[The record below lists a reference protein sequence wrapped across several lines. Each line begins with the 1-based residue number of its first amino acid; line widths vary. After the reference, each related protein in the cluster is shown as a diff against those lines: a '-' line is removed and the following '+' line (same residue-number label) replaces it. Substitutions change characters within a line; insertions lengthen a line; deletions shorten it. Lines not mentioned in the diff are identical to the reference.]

1 MIAYELIRR
10 LPKVELHEHLD
21 GSVRPET
28 IISLAE
34 ERGIDLPETDPERL
48 AAWFRAGSERRSLSL
63 YLESFSVTT
72 SIMQD
77 EEALRRIAR
86 EEIEDLRLSLKAGMS
101 RDSREQLLK
110 LIDLGIELR
119 DEISLASFKAG
130 FQLALGIVTELK
142 PFSFDEDEE
151 QRALA
156 KTVYHHL

>member
-1 MIAYELIRR
+1 MNDYMQALHRRFFKEPEL
-10 LPKVELHEHLD
+10 KEV
-21 GSVRPET
+21 
-28 IISLAE
+28 
-34 ERGIDLPETDPERL
+34 
-48 AAWFRAGSERRSLSL
+48 
-63 YLESFSVTT
+63 
-72 SIMQD
+72 
-77 EEALRRIAR
+77 R